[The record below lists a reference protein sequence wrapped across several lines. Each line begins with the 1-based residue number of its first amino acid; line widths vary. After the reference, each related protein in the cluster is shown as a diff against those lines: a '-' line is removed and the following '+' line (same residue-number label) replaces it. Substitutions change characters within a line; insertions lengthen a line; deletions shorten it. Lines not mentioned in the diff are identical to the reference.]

1 MYTNL
6 YIHYSSSISF
16 HPLLNSLQF
25 FSFENLSCFFAVI
38 SQKLAAFTFHM
49 LLANVYYFYSPSLY
63 LLHYS
68 TSKTNYKLLNLLF
81 CIYLV
86 GARPGVGVYFSL
98 TLTHNSSEK
107 ISSIVYLLLCHFFTF
122 VHSYNPPHTTYSSFG
137 PSQMSILTTFP
148 FTPNVVFL
156 PFFSEPF
163 CCFQFTFV
171 FILSLQTWQKKIP
184 VSLPITTLQYSCVWS
199 LRQWDLQKWAH
210 VSFGLI
216 WEYTITSLNRNPLF
230 LLLGSLRNLPSAP
243 ILQT

>member
-1 MYTNL
+1 
-6 YIHYSSSISF
+6 
-16 HPLLNSLQF
+16 
-25 FSFENLSCFFAVI
+25 
-38 SQKLAAFTFHM
+38 M

-68 TSKTNYKLLNLLF
+68 ISKTNYKLLNLLF

-98 TLTHNSSEK
+98 TLTHNSIEK

-156 PFFSEPF
+156 PFFLNL
-163 CCFQFTFV
+163 FV
-171 FILSLQTWQKKIP
+171 VSSLRLFSYYHFKLGQKKFL
-184 VSLPITTLQYSCVWS
+184 SHYQLPHSNILV
-199 LRQWDLQKWAH
+199 
-210 VSFGLI
+210 FG
-216 WEYTITSLNRNPLF
+216 
-230 LLLGSLRNLPSAP
+230 LLGSGTCRNGLMYLLGSFGNIQLLLWTAIPFSFSWVHSVTCPPLLYYKLKFIVFRLRPYLAESTVSRP
-243 ILQT
+243 INCS